1 MIKFNEVSKIYNNGT
16 LALDNVSLSLET
28 GKVVG
33 ILGPNGSGKT
43 TLLKMIQGYLKPSRG
58 KVEIF
63 GEKVGPTTKAKVS
76 YLPDK
81 PFIPDDYTILEAKK
95 LWEKFYDD
103 FNEQKF
109 NKILDFMQL
118 TEDQRIGDLSKGMS
132 EKFHLTLIL
141 SRDAEV
147 FVIDEPIAGVDLVAR
162 EKILQAILT
171 NVTQGKLL
179 VITTHLIDE
188 MENVFDDV
196 VFIDRGKIVLQGNCD
211 DLRREKG
218 MKISDLFKE
227 VYKDSIY

>member
-16 LALDNVSLSLET
+16 LALDNVSLSLEI

-218 MKISDLFKE
+218 MQISDLFKE

>member
-1 MIKFNEVSKIYNNGT
+1 MIKFDEVSKIYNNGT

-218 MKISDLFKE
+218 MQISDLFKE

>member
-218 MKISDLFKE
+218 MQISDLFKE

>member
-1 MIKFNEVSKIYNNGT
+1 MIRFNEISKIYNNGT
-16 LALDNVSLSLET
+16 LALDNINLSLET

-43 TLLKMIQGYLKPSRG
+43 TLLKLIQGYLKPSRG
-58 KVEIF
+58 SVEIF
-63 GEKVGPTTKAKVS
+63 GEEVGPNTKAKVS

-81 PFIPDDYTILEAKK
+81 PFIPNDYTILETKK
-95 LWEKFYDD
+95 LWQKFFED

-109 NKILDFMQL
+109 YKILDFMQL
-118 TEDQRIGDLSKGMS
+118 NEEQRVGDLSKGMS
-132 EKFHLTLIL
+132 EKLHLTLIL

-171 NVTQGKLL
+171 NITYGKLL
-179 VITTHLIDE
+179 IITTHLIDE

-196 VFIDRGKIVLQGNCD
+196 LFIDKGKIILQGNAD

-218 MKISDLFKE
+218 KQISDI
-227 VYKDSIY
+227 YKDIYMNSVY

>member
-1 MIKFNEVSKIYNNGT
+1 MIRFNEVSKIYNNGT

-28 GKVVG
+28 SKVVG

-43 TLLKMIQGYLKPSRG
+43 TLLKLIQGYLKPSRG
-58 KVEIF
+58 NIEIM

-81 PFIPDDYTILEAKK
+81 PFIPNDYTILEAKN
-95 LWEKFYDD
+95 LWVKFFEDFNEEKFYR
-103 FNEQKF
+103 
-109 NKILDFMQL
+109 ILDFMQL
-118 TEDQRIGDLSKGMS
+118 KESQRIGDLSKGMS

-171 NVTQGKLL
+171 YVTQGKLL

-196 VFIDRGKIVLQGNCD
+196 VFIDKGKIVLQGNCD
-211 DLRREKG
+211 ELRREKG
-218 MKISDLFKE
+218 KQISDIFKDI
-227 VYKDSIY
+227 YRDSIY